1 MSEFD
6 PTNMSSPEVQRL
18 VQELKI
24 ENEALRKA
32 AAESAEARDR
42 YFDLYEFAPMG
53 YVTVGKDGVIFESN
67 RTAAE
72 MLHIDRP
79 SLLHRNLSNFIS
91 RESQAKWYAYRQAM
105 FSTGTQQVCELA
117 MERADGGHLAVRVA
131 GIAMG
136 RAENRRCRTALVDI
150 TGQPRV
156 EEEIS
161 FSETKSSG
169 ILSIS
174 TDAIVSIDEDQRIT
188 LFNEGAEKIF
198 GYSQTEVI
206 GSPLDILVPERLRA
220 IHRQHVNGFM
230 TGLEYARR
238 MGSRSRSITGL
249 RKSGEEFPMDAS
261 ISKLEVE
268 GKQVMTATVRD
279 VTEERRIESE
289 QRFLA
294 EVGSVLAST
303 LDYGETLTNIA
314 KLAVREL
321 GDFCTVDAVEPEARI
336 RRLKVVSRDE
346 SRTSVCEWLMHLP
359 LRQGYRIIRPVI
371 QNKRPLLIEHLSPER
386 VLPFTYQASAVRR
399 LHEAGFHSLLA
410 VPLLS
415 RGNLF
420 GVITVISA
428 SASRTYGPA
437 DVRLAEELASR
448 AAFSLE
454 NARLFGEARS
464 AVKTRENVLAIVS
477 HDLMGPVTTIGL
489 AAHMLSKFDCIDGG
503 KIRSLASTIQRGA
516 DRMQLL
522 ISDLLDVA
530 RLQSG
535 TFSIRRSAGTVN
547 QAAGSVI
554 DGLKLMAEAKHQTL
568 ELHLRDDLPKVAVD
582 VQRIGQVLANLV
594 GNAIKFTP
602 EGGTVRVSAQQR
614 GNELVVTVADTGPGI
629 PSEHLSKVFDW
640 FWQVQG
646 TKQIGSGLGLSI
658 AKGIVEAHGGK
669 IWAESQ
675 PGKGTAVSFTLS
687 VASDDI
693 RGLAA

>member
-6 PTNMSSPEVQRL
+6 PTNMSSQEVQRL

-79 SLLHRNLSNFIS
+79 ALLHRNLSNFIS

-105 FSTGTQQVCELA
+105 FSTGTKQVCELA

-238 MGSRSRSITGL
+238 MGSRSRNITGL

-303 LDYGETLTNIA
+303 LDYGE
-314 KLAVREL
+314 
-321 GDFCTVDAVEPEARI
+321 
-336 RRLKVVSRDE
+336 
-346 SRTSVCEWLMHLP
+346 H
-359 LRQGYRIIRPVI
+359 
-371 QNKRPLLIEHLSPER
+371 
-386 VLPFTYQASAVRR
+386 
-399 LHEAGFHSLLA
+399 
-410 VPLLS
+410 
-415 RGNLF
+415 
-420 GVITVISA
+420 
-428 SASRTYGPA
+428 
-437 DVRLAEELASR
+437 
-448 AAFSLE
+448 
-454 NARLFGEARS
+454 
-464 AVKTRENVLAIVS
+464 
-477 HDLMGPVTTIGL
+477 
-489 AAHMLSKFDCIDGG
+489 
-503 KIRSLASTIQRGA
+503 
-516 DRMQLL
+516 
-522 ISDLLDVA
+522 
-530 RLQSG
+530 
-535 TFSIRRSAGTVN
+535 
-547 QAAGSVI
+547 
-554 DGLKLMAEAKHQTL
+554 
-568 ELHLRDDLPKVAVD
+568 
-582 VQRIGQVLANLV
+582 
-594 GNAIKFTP
+594 
-602 EGGTVRVSAQQR
+602 
-614 GNELVVTVADTGPGI
+614 
-629 PSEHLSKVFDW
+629 
-640 FWQVQG
+640 
-646 TKQIGSGLGLSI
+646 
-658 AKGIVEAHGGK
+658 
-669 IWAESQ
+669 
-675 PGKGTAVSFTLS
+675 
-687 VASDDI
+687 
-693 RGLAA
+693 

>member
-1 MSEFD
+1 
-6 PTNMSSPEVQRL
+6 
-18 VQELKI
+18 
-24 ENEALRKA
+24 
-32 AAESAEARDR
+32 
-42 YFDLYEFAPMG
+42 
-53 YVTVGKDGVIFESN
+53 
-67 RTAAE
+67 
-72 MLHIDRP
+72 
-79 SLLHRNLSNFIS
+79 
-91 RESQAKWYAYRQAM
+91 
-105 FSTGTQQVCELA
+105 
-117 MERADGGHLAVRVA
+117 
-131 GIAMG
+131 
-136 RAENRRCRTALVDI
+136 
-150 TGQPRV
+150 
-156 EEEIS
+156 
-161 FSETKSSG
+161 
-169 ILSIS
+169 
-174 TDAIVSIDEDQRIT
+174 
-188 LFNEGAEKIF
+188 
-198 GYSQTEVI
+198 
-206 GSPLDILVPERLRA
+206 
-220 IHRQHVNGFM
+220 
-230 TGLEYARR
+230 
-238 MGSRSRSITGL
+238 
-249 RKSGEEFPMDAS
+249 
-261 ISKLEVE
+261 
-268 GKQVMTATVRD
+268 
-279 VTEERRIESE
+279 
-289 QRFLA
+289 
-294 EVGSVLAST
+294 
-303 LDYGETLTNIA
+303 
-314 KLAVREL
+314 
-321 GDFCTVDAVEPEARI
+321 
-336 RRLKVVSRDE
+336 
-346 SRTSVCEWLMHLP
+346 MHLP

-386 VLPFTYQASAVRR
+386 VLPFTYQVSAVRR

-420 GVITVISA
+420 GVITLISA
-428 SASRTYGPA
+428 SAYRTYGPA

-568 ELHLRDDLPKVAVD
+568 ELHLHDDLPKVAVD

-669 IWAESQ
+669 DL
-675 PGKGTAVSFTLS
+675 G
-687 VASDDI
+687 
-693 RGLAA
+693 